1 MQQIH
6 MQEEVDRWDG
16 VWDSGSYSAQKVYK
30 IISSSPHV
38 PRTFIQLWHSKCQPK
53 QKLFFWLVLQD
64 RLNTK
69 AMLKRRGMELDSY
82 TCENCILQKEETWSH
97 LLIKC
102 GFSRRC

>member
-1 MQQIH
+1 

-16 VWDSGSYSAQKVYK
+16 VWDWDSSSYSAQKVYK
-30 IISSSPHV
+30 IISSSSHV
-38 PRTFIQLWHSKCQPK
+38 PRTFIHLWHSKCHPK

-82 TCENCILQKEETWSH
+82 TCEITFYKKKKHGHTF
-97 LLIKC
+97 LLNVD
-102 GFSRRC
+102 SREGAGI